1 VRDRRIGCDVSAQE
15 RCDGYGMKQFVAV
28 AQTLA
33 RKHRANFYNHSVLCI
48 SLESEYRFLVFKLM
62 DKYAIQ
68 KGGFIQNP
76 GRIRRLAANQ
86 KFKFRDV

>member
-1 VRDRRIGCDVSAQE
+1 VLDRRIACDVSAQE

-28 AQTLA
+28 AQTPA

-48 SLESEYRFLVFKLM
+48 SLESEYRFLIFKLM

-68 KGGFIQNP
+68 KGWIYTEP
-76 GRIRRLAANQ
+76 GP
-86 KFKFRDV
+86 D